1 MKILHIIESLPIGG
15 AEQVLINL
23 VPKLCDRGLNCE
35 VAALWSPYT
44 LASKLES
51 QNIQVHRLNIPSRWS
66 LIEANFKLNKLL
78 RKKQYDIIHAHLFFS
93 EFYTALTY
101 PLFPSARRVVSF
113 HNLAYAS
120 YPANTLWKKNRKQ
133 MHSFLIRNCID
144 AQIGVSTAVAEH
156 YAAHLKLK
164 NVNVIHN
171 GFPIDELYPS
181 ATLNKKEIQARYNI
195 HSHEFVIIVP
205 GRLVPEKDHA
215 VLLQTIKILK
225 QKNLCPKV
233 LIFGEGPLKD
243 WLYQKILKEQ
253 LLEQVIVH
261 KPIPHQEL
269 MRVVQAADIFV
280 LPSIYEGFG
289 LAHAEA
295 MAMAKPVIAT
305 RVGGLT
311 DLIEND
317 VSGILVPP
325 KDADSLANAIAQ
337 LMKDDYK
344 REQLGQAARKR
355 IETCFSAN
363 VIADHYVNFYNK
375 ILTNQQK

>member
-1 MKILHIIESLPIGG
+1 MKILHIIESLSIGG
-15 AEQVLINL
+15 AEQVLVNL
-23 VPKLCDRGLNCE
+23 IPKLCDRGLNCE

-51 QNIQVHRLNIPSRWS
+51 HNIPVHSLNISYRWS
-66 LIEANFKLNKLL
+66 LIEASFKLNKLL

-93 EFYTALTY
+93 DFYTALSY

-120 YPANTLWKKNRKQ
+120 YPANTLWKKFRKQ
-133 MHSFLIRNCID
+133 IHSFLVRNCID

-156 YAAHLKLK
+156 YSAHLKLE

-171 GFPIDELYPS
+171 GFPIDKLYPS
-181 ATLNKKEIQARYNI
+181 PTLKKTEIQARYNI
-195 HSHEFVIIVP
+195 SPHEFVIIVP
-205 GRLVPEKDHA
+205 GRLVPEKDHG
-215 VLLQTIKILK
+215 VLLQAIKILK

-233 LIFGEGPLKD
+233 LIFGNGPLKS
-243 WLYQKILKEQ
+243 WLYQKLVKEQ
-253 LLEQVIVH
+253 LLGQIILNEA
-261 KPIPHQEL
+261 IPHKEL
-269 MRVVQAADIFV
+269 MDVIQATDLFV
-280 LPSIYEGFG
+280 MPSIYEGFG

-295 MAMAKPVIAT
+295 MAMAKPVIT
-305 RVGGLT
+305 TSVGGLT

-325 KDADSLANAIAQ
+325 KDADSLANAIAV
-337 LMKDDYK
+337 LMKDDHK

-355 IETCFSAN
+355 IETCFSVN
-363 VIADHYVNFYNK
+363 VIADHYVNFYNR
-375 ILTNQQK
+375 ILTNQKN

>member
-15 AEQVLINL
+15 AEQVLVNL

-44 LASKLES
+44 LASQLES
-51 QNIQVHRLNIPSRWS
+51 QNIPVHRLNIPYRWS
-66 LIEANFKLNKLL
+66 ILKASLKLNELL
-78 RKKQYDIIHAHLFFS
+78 RKKQYDIIHSHLFFS
-93 EFYTALTY
+93 DFYTALSY
-101 PLFPSARRVVSF
+101 PLFPSACRVVSF

-120 YPANTLWKKNRKQ
+120 YPANSLWTKFRKQ
-133 MHSFLIRNCID
+133 MHSFLIRNCTD

-156 YAAHLKLK
+156 YVTHLKLE

-171 GFPIDELYPS
+171 GFPTDELYPS
-181 ATLNKKEIQARYNI
+181 ATLNKKEIHARYSI
-195 HSHEFVIIVP
+195 HPHEFVIIVP

-215 VLLQTIKILK
+215 VLLQAIKIMK
-225 QKNLCPKV
+225 KKNLYPKV
-233 LIFGEGPLKD
+233 LIFGNGPLKS
-243 WLYQKILKEQ
+243 WLYHKLVKEQ
-253 LLEQVIVH
+253 LLGQVILYDA
-261 KPIPHQEL
+261 IPHEEL

-295 MAMAKPVIAT
+295 MAMAKPVITT

-311 DLIEND
+311 DLIEDD

-337 LMKDDYK
+337 LMKDDHR

-355 IETCFSAN
+355 IETCFSVN
-363 VIADHYVNFYNK
+363 VIADRYVNFYK
-375 ILTNQQK
+375 QLTRY